1 MSGGGD
7 HGKFQGF
14 VRRVLRA
21 YSRRVADADPED
33 LAELL
38 VMRQAVDDAI
48 TAAIAGM
55 RERGVSW
62 AAIATATGTTKQAA
76 QQRYGVKV
84 ALMLDG
90 PGVDG
95 PGRRAHAGG
104 IGPQRAAHSP
114 TATAVA

>member
-1 MSGGGD
+1 MSGGRD
-7 HGKFQGF
+7 HSEFQSF

-38 VMRQAVDDAI
+38 VMRQTVDDAI
-48 TAAIAGM
+48 GSAIAGM

-62 AAIATATGTTKQAA
+62 AAIATATGTTRQAA

-84 ALMLDG
+84 ALTLDG
-90 PGVDG
+90 RAGADAHRRTGRPG
-95 PGRRAHAGG
+95 
-104 IGPQRAAHSP
+104 IEPQRAAHSP
-114 TATAVA
+114 AAAHVA